1 MVKSIKYLGY
11 RIDSEGLHPLKEKVS
26 AITEAP
32 ATKNVAELKAYLGLL
47 TYYSKFLPNRSTAL
61 GPLYQLLKKNVA
73 WSWTKKEMEA
83 FQASKDLL
91 TSSQLL
97 VHFDPTLPLI
107 LACDAS
113 PYGIGAVLA
122 HRMPDGQER
131 PIGFA
136 SRTLTKSEQNYA
148 QLERK
153 GLACVFGV
161 RKFHAHLFGHSF
173 QLITDHQPL
182 LTLLSE
188 HKPTSPLAS
197 ARIRRWSLL
206 LASYD
211 YNIVYR
217 RTHAHGNAKL

>member
-1 MVKSIKYLGY
+1 MK
-11 RIDSEGLHPLKEKVS
+11 
-26 AITEAP
+26 
-32 ATKNVAELKAYLGLL
+32 
-47 TYYSKFLPNRSTAL
+47 
-61 GPLYQLLKKNVA
+61 
-73 WSWTKKEMEA
+73 A

-122 HRMPDGQER
+122 QRMPDGQER

-136 SRTLTKSEQNYA
+136 SSTLTKSKQNYA
-148 QLERK
+148 QLEHE

-161 RKFHAHLFGHSF
+161 RKFHAYLLGHSF

-188 HKPTSPLAS
+188 HKPMSPQAS
-197 ARIRRWSLL
+197 A
-206 LASYD
+206 
-211 YNIVYR
+211 
-217 RTHAHGNAKL
+217 